1 MNKYNKLEL
10 IGKGS
15 YGTVYKVEKKSNKKI
30 YALKQL
36 KAYKLKNK
44 YEINNLLNE
53 LKILCFHDSKYLL
66 KCRNIFYDNYNVN
79 IITDYAKHSDLH
91 NYIKKYKNKNK
102 KINERIIWTIFIKC
116 CYGIDYLHQH
126 NIIHRDLKPANILLN
141 ENSTIS
147 IADFGISKIVE
158 NKIKSFTMI
167 GTPYYISPEM
177 YNDKNYDK
185 KIDIWSLG
193 CILYEM
199 MTFNVPFQAN
209 DILAL
214 KQKVINGIY
223 YKDNLHYYSNEL
235 NYMVRF
241 LLNVNP
247 KQRPSIYQVLTCH
260 IFKKMEHEL
269 NLSNSN
275 DFNLKINDKFRNQ
288 YSIPD
293 KSLSWNDLI
302 NNIENENENKLHSP
316 VKNIINEQ
324 INNKLSIEN
333 DTDVNISKLP
343 NIIKKNDKYLYQNY
357 NKNPN
362 KNYYPSYYKDYSTN
376 NKKYPSYY
384 DNYPIFNKNKPSQL
398 PSINNN
404 YYPKY
409 NALCNNNIKYPSND
423 INKNDFSKY
432 DYEYNQKYN
441 HKYYKNK
448 YSSNNIVF

>member
-1 MNKYNKLEL
+1 
-10 IGKGS
+10 
-15 YGTVYKVEKKSNKKI
+15 
-30 YALKQL
+30 
-36 KAYKLKNK
+36 
-44 YEINNLLNE
+44 
-53 LKILCFHDSKYLL
+53 
-66 KCRNIFYDNYNVN
+66 
-79 IITDYAKHSDLH
+79 
-91 NYIKKYKNKNK
+91 
-102 KINERIIWTIFIKC
+102 
-116 CYGIDYLHQH
+116 
-126 NIIHRDLKPANILLN
+126 
-141 ENSTIS
+141 
-147 IADFGISKIVE
+147 
-158 NKIKSFTMI
+158 
-167 GTPYYISPEM
+167 M

-214 KQKVINGIY
+214 KQKVVNGIY